1 MLSKNS
7 MVRLVC
13 AALLLVVA
21 TRSDRASAGACYADW
36 SEAAPIVLKE
46 KLTTVEAL
54 AVLAKARI
62 PGAIVKTTLCEESEG
77 FVYRLLIRDSSGR
90 LSNRTVDARAPF
102 AR

>member
-1 MLSKNS
+1 MLSKIFIS
-7 MVRLVC
+7 RLVGTAVLLG
-13 AALLLVVA
+13 AATFA
-21 TRSDRASAGACYADW
+21 DRAFAAGCYADW

-54 AVLAKARI
+54 SVLAKARI

>member
-1 MLSKNS
+1 MFNKLLIS
-7 MVRLVC
+7 RLLG

-21 TRSDRASAGACYADW
+21 TLGDRASAGSCYADW

-77 FVYRLLIRDSSGR
+77 FVYRLLIRDSNGR
-90 LSNRTVDARAPF
+90 LTNRTVDARSPF

>member
-1 MLSKNS
+1 MLNKALIS
-7 MVRLVC
+7 RLVC

-21 TRSDRASAGACYADW
+21 TRGDSASAGACYADW

-46 KLTTVEAL
+46 KLTTVETL

-77 FVYRLLIRDSSGR
+77 FVYRLLIRDSSGK

>member
-1 MLSKNS
+1 MLSKIFIL
-7 MVRLVC
+7 RLVC
-13 AALLLVVA
+13 AALLLAAA
-21 TRSDRASAGACYADW
+21 TFADRASAAGCYADW

>member
-1 MLSKNS
+1 MLNRIFIS
-7 MVRLVC
+7 RLAC
-13 AALLLVVA
+13 AAFLLVAA
-21 TRSDRASAGACYADW
+21 TPSDRASAGGCYADW
-36 SEAAPIVLKE
+36 SEAAPIVVKE

-54 AVLAKARI
+54 AVLAKVRI

-90 LSNRTVDARAPF
+90 LTNRTVDARAPF

>member
-1 MLSKNS
+1 MLNK
-7 MVRLVC
+7 VVQRLVC
-13 AALLLVVA
+13 TALLLLVG
-21 TRSDRASAGACYADW
+21 TLGDRASAGACYADW

-62 PGAIVKTTLCEESEG
+62 PGAIVKTTLCEESAG
-77 FVYRLLIRDSSGR
+77 FVYRLLIRDSNGR

-102 AR
+102 AP